1 MTINTHT
8 TREGWLVDAIA
19 LLDTEF
25 FKGRG
30 HKLPV
35 KLQVACGWPKAG
47 GNRTVGQCW
56 APSASADETT
66 QMYVS
71 PTESEPVEVLDTLLH
86 ELIHDVDGCESGHKG
101 RFKTMAKD
109 FGFAG
114 PMKSTYAAEGSP
126 LKASL
131 VGIAEA
137 LGPYPHAA
145 MTKKD
150 GARNYPY
157 KWSRL
162 MSETDN
168 SYTVTISPRVMEE
181 HGRPVDP
188 WGGAMVDFV
197 KGAN

>member
-1 MTINTHT
+1 MTTNTHT

-30 HKLPV
+30 HKVPI
-35 KLQVACGWPKAG
+35 KLQVACGWPKAS
-47 GNRTVGQCW
+47 RRAVGQCW
-56 APSASADETT
+56 SPSASADETT

-71 PTESEPVEVLDTLLH
+71 PTEAEPVEVLDTLLH
-86 ELIHDVDGCESGHKG
+86 ELIHAVVGCEHGHKG
-101 RFKTMAKD
+101 PFKTLAKD

-114 PMKSTYAAEGSP
+114 KMTSTYAEEGSP
-126 LKASL
+126 LKALL
-131 VGIAEA
+131 VSIAGE

-150 GARNYPY
+150 SARTYPY
-157 KWSRL
+157 KWTRL

-168 SYTVTISPRVMEE
+168 AYTVTISPRVMEE
-181 HGRPVDP
+181 HGRPIDP
-188 WGGAMVDFV
+188 WGQEMVDFV
-197 KGAN
+197 K